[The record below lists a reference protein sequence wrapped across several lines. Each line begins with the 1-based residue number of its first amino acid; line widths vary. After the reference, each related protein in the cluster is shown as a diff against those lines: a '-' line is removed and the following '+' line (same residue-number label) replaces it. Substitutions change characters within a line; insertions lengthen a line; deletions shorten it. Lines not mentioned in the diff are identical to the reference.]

1 LDHWPWLGPDSKF
14 PLQWRK
20 EYTETDKA
28 DWIKWW
34 NKQGGDPDKA
44 EETWENRINTLRE
57 KIPVPADR

>member
-1 LDHWPWLGPDSKF
+1 LPWLGPDSKF

-44 EETWENRINTLRE
+44 EAAYENRINTLRE
-57 KIPVPADR
+57 TIPVPGRR